1 MINYISHSSKK
12 GEVLASRNDFKMNT
26 CSVHQSGTLLL
37 DMSHMMLLEKTL
49 AECISIQGTVICTVH
64 VDRFIYC
71 REDIGMYVG
80 NFSMYVLKFF
90 ELNKEYIYSGAVWE
104 FE

>member
-64 VDRFIYC
+64 VDRFKYC
-71 REDIGMYVG
+71 REDIGM
-80 NFSMYVLKFF
+80 SLLEILYVLKFF
-90 ELNKEYIYSGAVWE
+90 ELNKEYIYSGAV
-104 FE
+104 